1 MTPRT
6 QRPSVHQALGKSVTC
21 KQSHCDLKSIDLLEQ
36 TSSQDKEVCIINV
49 FQIHASLRA
58 SYDKTSQGRK

>member
-6 QRPSVHQALGKSVTC
+6 QRPSVHQALGNSVTC
-21 KQSHCDLKSIDLLEQ
+21 KQSHCDLQSVDLLEQ
-36 TSSQDKEVCIINV
+36 TSSKDKEVCIKNV
-49 FQIHASLRA
+49 FQIHSSQRA

>member
-6 QRPSVHQALGKSVTC
+6 QRPSVHQALGNSVTC
-21 KQSHCDLKSIDLLEQ
+21 KQSHCDLQSFDLLEQ
-36 TSSQDKEVCIINV
+36 TSSKDKEVCINNV
-49 FQIHASLRA
+49 FQIRSSQRA